1 MNPCNYFDFPNV
13 EDMDDCDGSTWD
25 NLDVETT
32 NPKQIQEGDD
42 EEIRLVR
49 DDVAPDLVDASSVYE
64 NIVDANFIQNNSDDN
79 DEDMVS
85 VDEEDEFSYRESD
98 IDSFHK
104 DLEEDE
110 LDDDSSSEQW

>member
-32 NPKQIQEGDD
+32 NPIQIQEGDD

-64 NIVDANFIQNNSDDN
+64 NIVDVNFIQDNSDDN
-79 DEDMVS
+79 DEDMTS
-85 VDEEDEFSYRESD
+85 ADKEDEFSDR
-98 IDSFHK
+98 
-104 DLEEDE
+104 
-110 LDDDSSSEQW
+110 